1 MKNIKRPGQEGFI
14 QNDSFLEKT
23 GTDLYDDF
31 YTQIYDHLVFSD
43 VKNDY
48 EVGEILDKT
57 TPTTESNILDVGSGT
72 GHHVGRLTKKGFN
85 VTGVDAS
92 QAMVDKAK
100 SNYPSGHFL
109 KADIQD
115 PNLFN
120 KSTFTHVLC
129 MYFTVYYIKDKNK
142 FFRDCFQWL
151 KPGGYFIV
159 HLVDRESF
167 DPILPPG
174 NPLLYVSPQKY
185 AKERITSTQVVF
197 HDFEYSSN
205 FEMDAANDKAY
216 FHEKFKNKKDD
227 KVRKNE
233 HVLYMENE
241 DAVSAMIQSAGFIL
255 DGRVN
260 LLKVN
265 YDYQYL
271 YIFQKPN

>member
-159 HLVDRESF
+159 HLVDHSIPFYRPAIPCYTCPPKNTPKNASPAHKSCF
-167 DPILPPG
+167 TISSTLPT
-174 NPLLYVSPQKY
+174 LKWTRRTTR
-185 AKERITSTQVVF
+185 RISTRNSRTKKTTRSARTSMCCTWRTKTPF
-197 HDFEYSSN
+197 
-205 FEMDAANDKAY
+205 
-216 FHEKFKNKKDD
+216 
-227 KVRKNE
+227 R
-233 HVLYMENE
+233 
-241 DAVSAMIQSAGFIL
+241 
-255 DGRVN
+255 
-260 LLKVN
+260 
-265 YDYQYL
+265 
-271 YIFQKPN
+271 P